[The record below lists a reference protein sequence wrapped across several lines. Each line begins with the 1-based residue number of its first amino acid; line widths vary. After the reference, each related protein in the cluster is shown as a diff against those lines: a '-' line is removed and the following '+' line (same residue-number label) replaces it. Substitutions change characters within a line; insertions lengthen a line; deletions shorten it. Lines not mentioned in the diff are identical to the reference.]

1 MLSDSSL
8 GGCALSARGCN
19 LLVGSRGPMMPCG
32 VHKKKHTGKFQQPEA
47 LLEVLS
53 DHSREAWEG
62 EGAAKAVGAGEQP
75 P

>member
-1 MLSDSSL
+1 
-8 GGCALSARGCN
+8 
-19 LLVGSRGPMMPCG
+19 MMPCG
-32 VHKKKHTGKFQQPEA
+32 DHKKEHTGKFQQPEA

-62 EGAAKAVGAGEQP
+62 EGDAKAVGAGEQP